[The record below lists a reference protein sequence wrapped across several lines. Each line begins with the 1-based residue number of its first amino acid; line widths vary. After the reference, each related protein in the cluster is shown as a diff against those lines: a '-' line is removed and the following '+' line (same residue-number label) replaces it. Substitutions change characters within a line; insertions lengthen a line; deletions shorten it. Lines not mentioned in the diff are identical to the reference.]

1 MGKGFQGAM
10 LRALGAKNHPAT
22 VRSVKWVTEHVV
34 RIDFQCDGILHERGE
49 KPSAWIRAW
58 FQDLDGGSKYHQ
70 RGYTLIDADPAAG
83 TFGIFFLVH
92 DPVGPASKWAQSA
105 SVGDELLMTRLG
117 GDGYD
122 VAPASDAPLGYLLM
136 GDVAAWP
143 AICTV
148 TEQVP
153 AGIPI
158 RIVIEYLNDDDRDL
172 PIPARPDLTVDWVA
186 STPDRRAL
194 VTAIGAHD
202 YRGWHTWVTAESKAT
217 RLAKKELASSHGQH
231 KSTLHTQAYWMAG
244 RAMGKQIDT

>member
-1 MGKGFQGAM
+1 MGKGLQGAM

-22 VRSVKWVTEHVV
+22 VVGVRWVTEHVV
-34 RIDFQCDGILHERGE
+34 RIDFQCDEILHAGGE

-58 FQDLDGGSKYHQ
+58 FPDLDGGPKYHQ

-105 SVGDELLMTRLG
+105 TVGDELLVTRLG
-117 GDGYD
+117 GNGYD
-122 VAPASDAPLGYLLM
+122 LATGDEAPLGYLLL

-148 TEQVP
+148 AENV
-153 AGIPI
+153 ADGIPVK
-158 RIVIEYLNDDDRDL
+158 IVIEYLNDDDRDL
-172 PIPARPDLTVDWVA
+172 AIPHRSGLTVDWVP

-194 VTAIGAHD
+194 AQAIDPHD

-217 RLAKKELASSHGQH
+217 RLAKKVLTQH
-231 KSTLHTQAYWMAG
+231 HEQNKRTLHTQAYWMAG
-244 RAMGKQIDT
+244 RAMGKHVDG